1 MWTVTEA
8 LANTETAFFR
18 DRAPFQQFREEILP
32 ELAVSRHDAPIR
44 IWSAACATGQE
55 PYSLAMIV
63 DDEASKYPGLKI
75 ELFGSDLSERC
86 LEKAQSG
93 LYTQF
98 EVQRGLP
105 IRLLVRHFE
114 KDDET
119 WRLSPRIRQSV
130 RWRRVNLLAD
140 LTGLGQFDVIFCRN
154 VISGF
159 DREVARRVLD
169 QLAAALPEDGRLIL
183 GIEETASDY
192 TDALRPVS
200 GRRGVYAPNPEYR
213 QAA

>member
-1 MWTVTEA
+1 
-8 LANTETAFFR
+8 
-18 DRAPFQQFREEILP
+18 
-32 ELAVSRHDAPIR
+32 
-44 IWSAACATGQE
+44 
-55 PYSLAMIV
+55 MIV
-63 DDEASKYPGLKI
+63 EDEASKYPSLKV

-105 IRLLVRHFE
+105 IRLLVRYFE
-114 KDDET
+114 KTDET
-119 WRLSPRIRQSV
+119 WVLSPRIRQAV

-140 LTGLGQFDVIFCRN
+140 LSGLGQFDVIFCRN
-154 VISGF
+154 VVSGF
-159 DREVARRVLD
+159 DREVARRVLE

-183 GIEETASDY
+183 GIEETAADY
-192 TDALRPVS
+192 TDALRSVS